1 MELDRRQVLFTVA
14 MALATGRA
22 RAGAE
27 RIESELPECHQ
38 LTRSLIERAKRASA
52 ATNRVRAR
60 MLVRWLATKGANSRG
75 SG

>member
-27 RIESELPECHQ
+27 RSEAELPNVI
-38 LTRSLIERAKRASA
+38 S
-52 ATNRVRAR
+52 
-60 MLVRWLATKGANSRG
+60 
-75 SG
+75 